1 MSRTGCVPG
10 RTSVSEGLERSVAAL
25 APETAMRSRSLRML
39 SGVGRRVPSWQSPIT
54 RRPDG
59 ARCREFTLAGWA
71 LLSSPRLAS
80 VYVGAYVETVPQVT
94 LYIDGETRARMKAAA
109 KAAGVSVSR
118 WVADLIRARTRAEWP
133 ASVREL
139 AGAWPDF
146 PTLRQLRSTKAPDT
160 PRESL

>member
-1 MSRTGCVPG
+1 M
-10 RTSVSEGLERSVAAL
+10 
-25 APETAMRSRSLRML
+25 
-39 SGVGRRVPSWQSPIT
+39 
-54 RRPDG
+54 
-59 ARCREFTLAGWA
+59 LAGWA

-80 VYVGAYVETVPQVT
+80 VYVGVYVEPVPQVT
-94 LYIDGETRARMKAAA
+94 LYIDEETRARMKAAA

-133 ASVREL
+133 ASVRKL